1 MSEKKMEDVKLPDVE
16 ILLANFIGLLGN
28 KAYDC
33 LGLIPKEGS
42 KIDLKQAKLAI
53 DSMGAII
60 EAISPMIDT
69 KQSQDFR
76 NLLATLRMAYVQKA
90 GNQPK

>member
-1 MSEKKMEDVKLPDVE
+1 MTEKKMEEMKLPDVE

-42 KIDLKQAKLAI
+42 TIDLKQAKLAI

-76 NLLATLRMAYVQKA
+76 NLLSTLRMAYVQKA

>member
-1 MSEKKMEDVKLPDVE
+1 MSEKKMEEMKLPDVE

-42 KIDLKQAKLAI
+42 TIDLKQAKLAI

-76 NLLATLRMAYVQKA
+76 NLLSTLRMAYVQKA

>member
-1 MSEKKMEDVKLPDVE
+1 MTEKKMEDVKLPDVE
-16 ILLANFIGLLGN
+16 ILLANFIGILGN
-28 KAYDC
+28 KAYDS
-33 LGLIPKEGS
+33 LGLIPGEGS

-60 EAISPMIDT
+60 EAVSPVIDT

-76 NLLATLRMAYVQKA
+76 NLLSTLRMTYVQKA

>member
-1 MSEKKMEDVKLPDVE
+1 MSEKKMEEMKLPDVE

-76 NLLATLRMAYVQKA
+76 NLLSTLRMAYVQKA

>member
-1 MSEKKMEDVKLPDVE
+1 MSEKKMEEMELPDVE
-16 ILLANFIGLLGN
+16 ILLANFIVLLGN

-42 KIDLKQAKLAI
+42 TIDLKQAKLAI

-76 NLLATLRMAYVQKA
+76 NLLSTLRMAYVQKA